1 MNQSLHSFCKSN
13 GLSKSSVHVYLTD
26 LGFDLSHGMTADA
39 IAAASA
45 KFLPDF
51 PKGEPSVDLEFDSPP
66 EAVNGQIQRF
76 DSRTNPLVPIHI
88 NTLNLNITQANT
100 RQLEDETA
108 RFHQVSATALQG
120 IGEFIQADLVGSVHS
135 AIAQNR
141 HAVAGLNAQA
151 ASNLANSLG
160 KSPQA
165 PVEVEDD
172 V

>member
-1 MNQSLHSFCKSN
+1 MSQSIHSFCSQHK
-13 GLSKSSVHVYLTD
+13 LSKSSVHRWLQD
-26 LGFDLSHGMTADA
+26 QGFDTSNGMSQDA
-39 IAAASA
+39 VDAALAQ
-45 KFLPDF
+45 FVPMTPEVQTL
-51 PKGEPSVDLEFDSPP
+51 PP
-66 EAVNGQIQRF
+66 EATGSTIERF
-76 DSRTNPLVPIHI
+76 SSRTNPLVPIEI
-88 NTLNLNITQANT
+88 GTLNINITQANT

-160 KSPQA
+160 KSPR
-165 PVEVEDD
+165 PTVEAEDD
-172 V
+172 A

>member
-1 MNQSLHSFCKSN
+1 MTQSLHGFCNAHNLSKATVYRWLKAQGYDLAQ
-13 GLSKSSVHVYLTD
+13 GLSQDALDAALAQFVP
-26 LGFDLSHGMTADA
+26 MTPEVQT
-39 IAAASA
+39 
-45 KFLPDF
+45 L
-51 PKGEPSVDLEFDSPP
+51 PP
-66 EAVNGQIQRF
+66 ETTGGTIERF
-76 DSRTNPLVPIHI
+76 SSRTNPLVPIEI
-88 NTLNLNITQANT
+88 GTLNINITQANT

-108 RFHQVSATALQG
+108 RFHQVSAAALQG

-160 KSPQA
+160 KSPQT